1 MKKLLKTLKLQ
12 PLGDAAVYAEFAD
25 RLDLE
30 TNEALQALAASLRA
44 MELPWV
50 RDVVP
55 ALCGVA
61 VHFDPYH
68 PALPEAPLE
77 HFGALL
83 EKAFGAAGKFED
95 AGRMVEVPVCYD
107 AEFGVDLKEIA
118 QKAGLPVEEVASR
131 HARSQ
136 HRVLMVGFAPGQPYI
151 GGLDAKL
158 VVPRRSTPR
167 TSMPLGA
174 VAIAIG
180 QTTVYPYDTP
190 GGWSIVGRTPLR
202 LFDPARERPSLFAP
216 GDRVKFVPIAR
227 AEYDRLAA
235 EGKA

>member
-1 MKKLLKTLKLQ
+1 M
-12 PLGDAAVYAEFAD
+12 
-25 RLDLE
+25 
-30 TNEALQALAASLRA
+30 
-44 MELPWV
+44 

-68 PALPEAPLE
+68 PALPDAPLE
-77 HFGALL
+77 GFGALL
-83 EKAFGAAGKFED
+83 EQAFGAAGRFED
-95 AGRMVEVPVCYD
+95 AGRTVEVPVCYD
-107 AEFGVDLKEIA
+107 PHFGVDLKEIA
-118 QKAGLPVEEVASR
+118 ERTGLAVEEIARR
-131 HARSQ
+131 HARSE

-158 VVPRRSTPR
+158 VVPRRPTPR
-167 TSMPLGA
+167 TSMPAGA

-202 LFDPARERPSLFAP
+202 VFDPERGRPSLFAP
-216 GDRVKFVPIAR
+216 GDRVKFLPVTR
-227 AEYDRLAA
+227 AEYERLAA
-235 EGKA
+235 EAAA